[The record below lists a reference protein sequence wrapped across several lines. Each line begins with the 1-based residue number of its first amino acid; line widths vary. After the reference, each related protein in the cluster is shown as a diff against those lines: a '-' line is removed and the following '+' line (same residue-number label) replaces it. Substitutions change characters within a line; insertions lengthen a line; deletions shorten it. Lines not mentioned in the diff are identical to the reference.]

1 MEEGKGMEE
10 GEGGIEE
17 VEKIG
22 RKKKVRKAGAFTHSP
37 LLVTRSE

>member
-17 VEKIG
+17 GEKIG
-22 RKKKVRKAGAFTHSP
+22 RKKKVRIVDP
-37 LLVTRSE
+37 RD